1 MQWLFSWK
9 IDAVRAAELIAYERR
24 RVSSRRRLTP
34 PEKWRD
40 STTGNTSAFAGYRIE
55 RKEKIY
61 CV

>member
-24 RVSSRRRLTP
+24 RVSSRRRLMP